1 MSLSLTEVYA
11 AHAAADA
18 PAPGEDELA
27 AICTRAADAH
37 PGLAVE
43 PAAIVALMARR
54 GQRSAG
60 DDGAAELAL
69 ACACVA
75 GDPAALAILEQ
86 RYLDVVS
93 AALAPMRLGRAVADE
108 VTQEVREKLL
118 LASGDERPR
127 VERYAGDGKL
137 RSLIHVMAVRSAISR
152 LRRQRREH
160 PLEAAGEL
168 AEPAADPELAFLQRT
183 YRSAFKDA
191 FEAALAELDERERNL
206 LRLHLIGGVTLERL
220 AAIYGVHRAT
230 VVRWLARA
238 RERALTG
245 TRRRMGQ
252 ALGLE
257 PDELD
262 SIMALIASRLDASIS
277 RVLRSSSDPG

>member
-1 MSLSLTEVYA
+1 MPLSLTEVYA
-11 AHAAADA
+11 AHAAGE
-18 PAPGEDELA
+18 PPGEDELA
-27 AICTRAADAH
+27 ATCARAAAAH
-37 PGLAVE
+37 PDLAVE
-43 PAAIVALMARR
+43 PEAIIAVMARR
-54 GQRSAG
+54 GQRTASDEGAG
-60 DDGAAELAL
+60 ELAL

-75 GDPAALAILEQ
+75 GDPAALALLER
-86 RYLDVVS
+86 RYLDVVV
-93 AALAPMRLGRAVADE
+93 AALAPMRLGRDAADE

-118 LASGDERPR
+118 VASGDERPR
-127 VERYAGDGKL
+127 LERYAGDGKL

-152 LRRQRREH
+152 LRKQRREH
-160 PLEAAGEL
+160 PIEAAGDL

-183 YRSAFKDA
+183 YRAAFKDA
-191 FEAALAELDERERNL
+191 FEAALAELDGRERNL

-245 TRRRMGQ
+245 TRRRMGE
-252 ALGLE
+252 ALGVK

-262 SIMALIASRLDASIS
+262 SIMALIGSRLDASIS